1 MIFNLSEFGD
11 NLKMFFCGQE
21 YACSIF
27 KVSDNKT
34 AFSGTTDRKPKGLKG
49 FTDHKQEITEMN
61 NTKLSTLF

>member
-1 MIFNLSEFGD
+1 
-11 NLKMFFCGQE
+11 MFFCGQE